1 MKENKV
7 RIGWRGKGGE
17 DGLPGG
23 SLFMDIVITWTYL
36 WKTLCGIGIG
46 FLFFLVIYSI
56 DE

>member
-23 SLFMDIVITWTYL
+23 SLFYGHYNNLDISLEDPL
-36 WKTLCGIGIG
+36 WDWDWVSV
-46 FLFFLVIYSI
+46 FSSDLFYR
-56 DE
+56 